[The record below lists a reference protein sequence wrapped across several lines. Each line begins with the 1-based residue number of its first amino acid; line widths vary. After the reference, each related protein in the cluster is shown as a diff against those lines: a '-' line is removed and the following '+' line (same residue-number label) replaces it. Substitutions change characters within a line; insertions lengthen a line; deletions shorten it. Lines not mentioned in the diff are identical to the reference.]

1 MLTDIHL
8 SCVNRETF
16 LKYQGDIVS
25 PKDMHTALIKYPVT
39 NTTYIL
45 ANTTHAPFKRKF
57 DVPKLSVRSVHEY
70 AYGVDGNVELY
81 HHTSLKKVGTHE
93 KLWFHPPPRLASNAT
108 VSEATIHKA
117 ATTGHEKI
125 KAWSAAIPPFPS
137 FPPHIHKCL
146 TAFLLSFTLKGLIRH
161 PPQLNTRPFPKKA
174 SGSQTMTCRRT
185 RPPWNRR
192 RS

>member
-1 MLTDIHL
+1 MYIQRFIFLLPFFL
-8 SCVNRETF
+8 SFSFVNRETY

-70 AYGVDGNVELY
+70 VYGADGNVELY
-81 HHTSLKKVGTHE
+81 HHTSLKKIGTHE
-93 KLWFHPPPRLASNAT
+93 KLWFHPPPSLTPNAT
-108 VSEATIHKA
+108 AAEAKIHKA

-125 KAWSAAIPPFPS
+125 LAWSATTAPNASLRSFRPSPLPPPFFAS
-137 FPPHIHKCL
+137 PP
-146 TAFLLSFTLKGLIRH
+146 
-161 PPQLNTRPFPKKA
+161 PPRKV
-174 SGSQTMTCRRT
+174 C
-185 RPPWNRR
+185 
-192 RS
+192 